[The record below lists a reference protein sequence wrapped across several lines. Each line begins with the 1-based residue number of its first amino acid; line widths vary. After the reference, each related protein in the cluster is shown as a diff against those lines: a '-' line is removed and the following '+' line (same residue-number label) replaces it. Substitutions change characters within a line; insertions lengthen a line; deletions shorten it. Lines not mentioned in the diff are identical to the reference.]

1 MMREETLTQ
10 QNVIKFFVEKLNYT
24 YIGNLTAQEN
34 SNLREED
41 IFTFLTKN
49 MGYSDTVSHGAI
61 ENFKKNA
68 FNLSQGLYS
77 ANKAVYT
84 SLKYGEKVREKD
96 SNEIK
101 TVYFIDFKNPGNNN
115 FCIAEEVTVVGNNE
129 KRPDLVIYLNGIAV
143 AVLELKRSAV
153 SVAEG
158 IRQNIANQRERFIQ
172 KFFTTI
178 QYCVAGNE
186 SEGLKYGTIFT
197 AEKHYLVWKEDGY
210 HDNADEVNEID
221 AKISKK
227 VQGIEGALFQSF
239 YELFYKSRFIN
250 LIENFI
256 IFDKGIKKVCRY
268 NQYYGIMRAQSRL
281 RKKQSGIIWHTQGSG
296 KSLTMVWLSKWI
308 VSNLPK
314 SRVLII
320 TDREELDDQIEKLYK
335 GVNEEIYRAKS
346 GRDLLEKLNEYEE
359 RIICALVHK
368 FGRRGGE
375 ATDKD
380 YEKYIEEL
388 RAALPENFSA
398 KDDIYV
404 FVDECHRT
412 QSGKLHLAMKT
423 ILPMATFVGFTGTP
437 LLKKDKKTSIE
448 VFGRFIHTYK
458 YNEGV
463 KDNIVLDL
471 RYEARDVPQD
481 ISSQDRIDRWFDSK
495 TKGLMPAA
503 KAKLKQKWANMQVMY
518 SSRTRL
524 EKIANDIIFD
534 FSIKQRLEN
543 GTGNAILVAD
553 SIYSACKYYEIFQ
566 SKGFR
571 KCAIISSYTPNKGD
585 LRTEAV
591 SDEEDTETFEKYNIY
606 LKMLGIDPESHVEG
620 TDISKKVEMFEA
632 EAKRKFVEE
641 PANMKL
647 LIVVDKL
654 LTGFDAPPCTYL
666 YIDKSMQDH
675 GLFQAV
681 CRVNRLDDES
691 KDYGYIVDYKQ
702 LFGSLND
709 AMNVYTSENPFAGF
723 DEADVED
730 LLKNRKEE
738 TQKHFYE
745 VLEALNELCEGVAP
759 PKEELEYNHY
769 FCGEN
774 GVDPDQDELFARLRD
789 KLYTLVN
796 KLIRAYAEFKP
807 YFEDFDYSAAKID
820 SINKQ
825 VVFFTELKAI
835 IGRASG
841 DFVDLKAYEPDMRY
855 LIDTYVIASDSQKI
869 GEFDDYTLL
878 DFIASQTDALQNGDG
893 GDESKKKKAKNAA
906 ENIERNIAKEVVERK
921 VINPKYYER
930 MSKILQDLID
940 DRKNGVISYSELLSK
955 YAELAKNVKTP
966 QDNPHY
972 PESIRPS
979 GALRAFYDYFGEDAD
994 LAKNL
999 HNAVLSSKQDSFR
1012 NDHVK
1017 EQKIKRALYGV
1028 LRDEKQVEEAFKL
1041 VIAQDEY

>member
-1 MMREETLTQ
+1 MKAETVTQ
-10 QNVIKFFVEKLNYT
+10 RKVISFFVEKLNYT
-24 YIGNLTAQEN
+24 YIGNLEHEEN
-34 SNLREED
+34 SNLRD
-41 IFTFLTKN
+41 VDLFAFLTQK
-49 MGYSDTVSHGAI
+49 MGYSETLSHRAI
-61 ENFKKNA
+61 EKLKKNTL
-68 FNLSQGLYS
+68 NLSQGLYF
-77 ANKAVYT
+77 ANKEVYT
-84 SLKYGEKVREKD
+84 SLKYGEKVKD
-96 SNEIK
+96 ETSDADR

-143 AVLELKRSAV
+143 AVIELKRSAV

-158 IRQNIANQRERFIQ
+158 IRQNIVNQRERFIQ
-172 KFFTTI
+172 NFFATV
-178 QYCVAGNE
+178 QFCVAGNE
-186 SEGLKYGTIFT
+186 SEGLKYGTVLT
-197 AEKHYLVWKEDGY
+197 PEKKYLVWKEDGY
-210 HDNADEVNEID
+210 SDNADEVNEID
-221 AKISKK
+221 DRIGKNVKK
-227 VQGIEGALFQSF
+227 IEGILFQSL
-239 YELFYKSRFIN
+239 YELFYKSRLIN
-250 LIENFI
+250 LIENFV

-281 RKKQSGIIWHTQGSG
+281 RKKQDGIIWHTQGSG

-308 VSNLPK
+308 VSNLPR

-320 TDREELDDQIEKLYK
+320 TDREELDGQIEKLYK
-335 GVNEEIYRAKS
+335 GVNEQIYRTKS
-346 GRDLLEKLNEYEE
+346 GRDLLQTLNGYEE
-359 RIICALVHK
+359 RIICSLIHK

-375 ATDKD
+375 ATEKD

-388 RAALPENFSA
+388 KASLPGGFSA
-398 KDDIYV
+398 KDNIYV

-412 QSGKLHLAMKT
+412 QSGILHLAMKT
-423 ILPMATFVGFTGTP
+423 ILPKATFIGFTGTP

-448 VFGRFIHTYK
+448 VFGGFIHTYK

-463 KDNIVLDL
+463 EDGIVLDL
-471 RYEARDVPQD
+471 KYEARDIPQD
-481 ISSQDRIDRWFDSK
+481 ISSQDRIDQWFENK

-524 EKIANDIIFD
+524 DKIANDIIFD

-566 SKGFR
+566 SKNFK

-591 SDEEDTETFEKYNIY
+591 SEEEETETFEKYNIY

-620 TDISKKVEMFEA
+620 TDITKKVEAFET

-702 LFGSLND
+702 LFGSLSD
-709 AMNVYTSENPFAGF
+709 AMNVYTSQNPFSGF
-723 DEADVED
+723 DKEDVEG
-730 LLKNRKEE
+730 LLKNRKVE
-738 TQKHFYE
+738 TQRHFNE
-745 VLEALNELCEGVAP
+745 VLEALNELCEGVAEP
-759 PKEELEYNHY
+759 REELEYNHY

-774 GVDPDQDELFARLRD
+774 GIDLENDEFYARLRD

-807 YFEDFDYSAAKID
+807 YYGDLGYSATRIAAID
-820 SINKQ
+820 KQ
-825 VVFFTELKAI
+825 VIFYIELKSK

-841 DFVDLKAYEPDMRY
+841 DFIDLKAYEPDMRY

-878 DFIASQTDALQNGDG
+878 EFIIGQEESLKYGDND
-893 GDESKKKKAKNAA
+893 DESKKKKAQNAS

-921 VINPKYYER
+921 VINPKYYEK
-930 MSKILQDLID
+930 MSKLLQDLIE
-940 DRKNGVISYSELLSK
+940 DRKNGVICYSELLSK
-955 YAELAKNVKTP
+955 YVELVKNINNP
-966 QDNPHY
+966 QESTHY
-972 PESIRPS
+972 PESIRAS
-979 GALRAFYDYFGEDAD
+979 GALRAFYDNFGEDEDIAI
-994 LAKNL
+994 KL
-999 HNAVLSSKQDSFR
+999 HHAVLSSKMDSFR
-1012 NDHVK
+1012 NDPVK
-1017 EQKIKRALYGV
+1017 ERRIKRALFQI
-1028 LRDEKQVEEAFKL
+1028 LHDAKLVEVAFKI
-1041 VIAQDEY
+1041 VFAQDEY

>member
-1 MMREETLTQ
+1 MKDETLTQ
-10 QNVIKFFVEKLNYT
+10 RKVISFFVEKLKYT
-24 YIGNLTAQEN
+24 YIGNLETEEN
-34 SNLREED
+34 SNLREGD
-41 IFTFLTKN
+41 IFAFLTQK
-49 MGYSDTVSHGAI
+49 MGYSETLSRRAI
-61 ENFKKNA
+61 EKLKKNTI
-68 FNLSQGLYS
+68 NLSQGLYF
-77 ANKAVYT
+77 ANKEVYT
-84 SLKYGEKVREKD
+84 SLKYGEKVKD
-96 SNEIK
+96 ENSSADK

-143 AVLELKRSAV
+143 AVIELKRSAV

-158 IRQNIANQRERFIQ
+158 VRQNIANQRERFIQ

-178 QYCVAGNE
+178 QFCVAGNE
-186 SEGLKYGTIFT
+186 SEGLKYGTILT
-197 AEKHYLVWKEDGY
+197 PEKKHLVWKEDGY
-210 HDNADEVNEID
+210 TDNASEINEID
-221 AKISKK
+221 AKISEKVKK
-227 VQGIEGALFQSF
+227 IEGVLFQSL

-256 IFDKGIKKVCRY
+256 IFDKGRKKVCRY

-281 RKKQSGIIWHTQGSG
+281 RKKQNGIIWHTQGSG

-320 TDREELDDQIEKLYK
+320 TDREELDDQMEKLYI
-335 GVNEEIYRAKS
+335 GVNEKIYRTTS
-346 GRDLLEKLNEYEE
+346 GRDLLQKLNEYEE
-359 RIICALVHK
+359 RIICSLVHK

-375 ATDKD
+375 ATEKD

-388 RAALPENFSA
+388 KASLPRGFSA

-423 ILPMATFVGFTGTP
+423 ILPKATFIGFTGTP

-463 KDNIVLDL
+463 EDGVVLDL
-471 RYEARDVPQD
+471 KYEARDIPQD
-481 ISSQDRIDRWFDSK
+481 ISSQDRIDQWFDSK

-566 SKGFR
+566 AKNFK

-606 LKMLGIDPESHVEG
+606 LKMLGIDPEGHVEG
-620 TDISKKVEMFEA
+620 ADISKKVEAFET

-654 LTGFDAPPCTYL
+654 LTGFDAEPCTYL

-702 LFGSLND
+702 LFGSLSD
-709 AMNVYTSENPFAGF
+709 AMNVYTSENPFAGY
-723 DEADVED
+723 DEKDVEG

-738 TQKHFYE
+738 TQKHFNE
-745 VLEALNELCEGVAP
+745 ILEALNELCEGVAEP
-759 PKEELEYNHY
+759 RGELEYNHY

-774 GVDPDQDELFARLRD
+774 GVDLDNDELYARLRD
-789 KLYTLVN
+789 KLYSLVN

-807 YFEDFDYSAAKID
+807 YFEDFDYSTSKTEA
-820 SINKQ
+820 INKQ
-825 VVFFTELKAI
+825 VVFYTELKAK

-841 DFVDLKAYEPDMRY
+841 DFIDLKAYEPDMRY

-878 DFIASQTDALQNGDG
+878 DFIISQEETLKNGDSN
-893 GDESKKKKAKNAA
+893 DESKKKKAQSAA
-906 ENIERNIAKEVVERK
+906 ENIERNISKEIVERK
-921 VINPKYYER
+921 VLNPKYYER
-930 MSKILQDLID
+930 MSKILQDLIEER
-940 DRKNGVISYSELLSK
+940 RKGVISYTELIAK
-955 YAELAKNVKTP
+955 YKEHAKNVKTP
-966 QDNPHY
+966 QENTHY
-972 PESIRPS
+972 PENIRHC
-979 GALRAFYDYFGEDAD
+979 GALRAFYDNFGEDAEI
-994 LAKNL
+994 AIKL
-999 HNAVLSSKQDSFR
+999 HNAVLSSKMDSFR
-1012 NDHVK
+1012 NDPVK
-1017 EQKIKRALYGV
+1017 ERRIKKALFQI
-1028 LRDEKQVEEAFKL
+1028 LRDEKLVEDVFKI